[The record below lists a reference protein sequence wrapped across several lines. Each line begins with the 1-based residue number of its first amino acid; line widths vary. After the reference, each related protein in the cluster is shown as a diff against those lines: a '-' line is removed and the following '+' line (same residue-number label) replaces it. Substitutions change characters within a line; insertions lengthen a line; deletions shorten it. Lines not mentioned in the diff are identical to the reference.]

1 MAKIDD
7 IAELLVEELSDFKL
21 QLEKMQ
27 HLSNELKMTHLSPD
41 MTEMSSILNSFV
53 KNQDI
58 VHREQRKKV
67 TELTNSL
74 SKSNHYPRWLLVLLS
89 SVLLFTFCLVSYSI
103 YEIKV
108 SSDANLNNYVK
119 GQKEA
124 MHHFNKFFE
133 ENPEAK
139 DKYLKWNTNKD

>member
-27 HLSNELKMTHLSPD
+27 HLSNELKMTHLLPD

-58 VHREQRKKV
+58 VHREQCKKV
-67 TELTNSL
+67 TELTKSL

-139 DKYLKWNTNKD
+139 DKYLKWNTNRD

>member
-21 QLEKMQ
+21 QLEKMK
-27 HLSNELKMTHLSPD
+27 HLSHELKMTQLSPD
-41 MTEMSSILNSFV
+41 MTEMSSVLNSFV
-53 KNQDI
+53 KSQDI
-58 VHREQRKKV
+58 VLREQHTKISQ
-67 TELTNSL
+67 LTKNL

-108 SSDANLNNYVK
+108 SSDANFNYYEK

-124 MHHFNKFFE
+124 MHHFKNFFE
-133 ENPEAK
+133 EYPEAK
-139 DKYLKWNTNKD
+139 DKYLKWNTNRN

>member
-7 IAELLVEELSDFKL
+7 IAELLVEELSDFKV
-21 QLEKMQ
+21 QLEKMK
-27 HLSNELKMTHLSPD
+27 HLSDELKTTHLSPD
-41 MTEMSSILNSFV
+41 MTEMSAVLDSFLKSQNV
-53 KNQDI
+53 
-58 VHREQRKKV
+58 VLREQHTKISQL
-67 TELTNSL
+67 TEYL
-74 SKSNHYPRWLLVLLS
+74 SKSNHYPRWLLALLS

-108 SSDANLNNYVK
+108 SSDANLNNYAK

-133 ENPEAK
+133 EYPETK
-139 DKYLKWNTNKD
+139 DRYLKWNTNRN

>member
-21 QLEKMQ
+21 QLEKMK
-27 HLSNELKMTHLSPD
+27 HLSNELKMTQLSPD

-53 KNQDI
+53 KSQDT
-58 VHREQRKKV
+58 VLREQHTKV
-67 TELTNSL
+67 SQLTKNL

-103 YEIKV
+103 YEIKT

-139 DKYLKWNTNKD
+139 DKYLKWNTNRN